1 MTQDGFTVEIVAV
14 ATATH
19 PPGTIVHPD
28 GSLTPP
34 PDVSGPD
41 GGDEQVT
48 DDELDD
54 DEGTVTP

>member
-1 MTQDGFTVEIVAV
+1 MEQSGFAVEIVAT

-28 GSLTPP
+28 GTLTAPEP
-34 PDVSGPD
+34 NGVERGA
-41 GGDEQVT
+41 DERIS